1 MLIHTLYIELQL
13 LVPFSVIRLDGSVP
27 QKYGLRLNMDEKYR
41 VLKKELSTLTN
52 IPSQQIL
59 LVEIVG
65 PVVKVTVLLQ
75 IFGQVKI
82 VLQFEILG
90 IIFCQFF
97 IQCSSFFT
105 LGGHGHLRSRS
116 YEGQGLIF
124 INHLTC

>member
-1 MLIHTLYIELQL
+1 LLIHTLYIELQL

-75 IFGQVKI
+75 IFGQVKL
-82 VLQFEILG
+82 VLQFGILG
-90 IIFCQFF
+90 ILFCHIF

>member
-90 IIFCQFF
+90 IFF
-97 IQCSSFFT
+97 VTFLSNVQVS
-105 LGGHGHLRSRS
+105 LH
-116 YEGQGLIF
+116 
-124 INHLTC
+124 